1 MEIRKRRNETEKEK
15 ERTDQKLLIIEWNK
29 WGKFLRKL

>member
-15 ERTDQKLLIIEWNK
+15 ERTDQNYELQSGIN
-29 WGKFLRKL
+29 GVSF